1 MTGIT
6 IFGKEGARLYTQ
18 EEFAN
23 DCRRLFSETDGNSVD
38 IPGRG
43 TVLLYDPPLIGC
55 AAASD
60 EIFER
65 YKQPE
70 IIGAGYYSPSEWL
83 PAAKTVV
90 SFFFPFTEAVR
101 SSNRADRT
109 EPSAEWLYGRIEGQA
124 FITRYM
130 AGLKQLLEARGVEAC
145 VPSSDERFGIQFE
158 PAVTGGE
165 ADFHVV
171 SRWSERHA
179 AYACGLGT
187 FGLSRGLISEKGIA
201 GRYASVIIPEEWA
214 PSGRRYTGI
223 DDYCIRCGACVR
235 KCPAQAISLDHGKN
249 NVLCNAHLE
258 KMKEKYSPRYG
269 CGKCQVGVPCESS
282 APGLKIKKRREA

>member
-1 MTGIT
+1 M
-6 IFGKEGARLYTQ
+6 YTQ

-90 SFFFPFTEAVR
+90 SFFFQIG
-101 SSNRADRT
+101 RA
-109 EPSAEWLYGRIEGQA
+109 
-124 FITRYM
+124 
-130 AGLKQLLEARGVEAC
+130 
-145 VPSSDERFGIQFE
+145 
-158 PAVTGGE
+158 
-165 ADFHVV
+165 HV
-171 SRWSERHA
+171 
-179 AYACGLGT
+179 
-187 FGLSRGLISEKGIA
+187 
-201 GRYASVIIPEEWA
+201 
-214 PSGRRYTGI
+214 
-223 DDYCIRCGACVR
+223 
-235 KCPAQAISLDHGKN
+235 
-249 NVLCNAHLE
+249 
-258 KMKEKYSPRYG
+258 
-269 CGKCQVGVPCESS
+269 
-282 APGLKIKKRREA
+282 